1 MTRRQ
6 GAITVLGV
14 IAVAVAWAVWPH
26 SPLPD
31 GVRADRIVVQK
42 AERTLSLYRGPELLR
57 SYRVALGSV
66 PIGHKRREGD
76 GRTPEGN
83 YVIDYRLPDSDFH
96 RALHIS
102 YPSPADVRAARSAGA
117 DPGGL
122 IMVHGM
128 KDGFGFIGRLHVL
141 VDWTNGCI
149 AVTDREIDEI
159 SRLVADGTP
168 IQIEP

>member
-6 GAITVLGV
+6 GAITVLGL

-31 GVRADRIVVQK
+31 GARADRVVVRK
-42 AERTLSLYRGPELLR
+42 AERTLSLYRGQELLR

-102 YPSPADVRAARSAGA
+102 YPSPADIRAARSAGA
-117 DPGGL
+117 APGGQ

-128 KDGFGFIGRLHVL
+128 KDGLGFIGRLHIL

-149 AVTDREIDEI
+149 AVTDGEIEEI
-159 SRLVADGTP
+159 LRVVTDGTP
-168 IQIEP
+168 IRIEP